1 MFVIKVDEFSSYDDK
16 NFYIY
21 VDIFNEVNL
30 FENGYV
36 LKIFNFFDFKFLE
49 VIGKGYIFI
58 VLGI

>member
-21 VDIFNEVNL
+21 VDIFNDVNL